1 MFVLTFLMQVNHLN
15 WFIDLPETLT
25 NLPAVIDGTIAFVML
40 FLSIYIG
47 VMSILPLE
55 EPALIRIS
63 IVNLTFFIILGVVLQ
78 ILLNRTTL
86 NGALASGVI
95 RDFIVL
101 GLSIMFARSS
111 WIGLLLL
118 VGYVYIWGLPDA
130 MVRCGTGCPFE
141 PLEPYFR
148 QLY

>member
-1 MFVLTFLMQVNHLN
+1 MFRLTFLLQ
-15 WFIDLPETLT
+15 FGSIDGLDQLYRTLA
-25 NLPAVIDGTIAFVML
+25 NLPAAIDGTIAFVML

-47 VMSILPLE
+47 LVSILPLE

-63 IVNLTFFIILGVVLQ
+63 IVNLTFFIIVGVVLQ

-86 NGALASGVI
+86 NGVLASGII
-95 RDFIVL
+95 RDFIIL
-101 GLSIMFARSS
+101 ALSIMFARTS

-130 MVRCGTGCPFE
+130 MARCGNGCPFE

-148 QLY
+148 RLY